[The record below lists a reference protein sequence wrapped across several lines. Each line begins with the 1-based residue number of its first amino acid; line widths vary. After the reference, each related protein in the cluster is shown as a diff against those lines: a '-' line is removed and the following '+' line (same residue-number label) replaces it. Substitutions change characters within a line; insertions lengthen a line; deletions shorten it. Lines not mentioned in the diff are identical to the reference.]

1 MNKPIKNILCY
12 SHYDFDNIMKKNGW
26 TDTLPKGISAISI
39 CSPNEGDLAEH
50 WFKNDWNINVG
61 NLQDYRIFNLDIDDA
76 SPFWFENHESECYDK
91 ALELYLDNKVKQS
104 NAYFNHLYI
113 SGENKQY
120 VDLLHVLDY
129 EEAFKL
135 VDWINWRL
143 KHDDTIYVHC
153 AVGASR
159 SQGVVR
165 YIVDTYLFDYDI
177 RLNPSNPNNTYNPHV
192 LMMLKRAYMNSDIY
206 SCIYNDDEYNYLNHT
221 EPMKFNKDIKINL
234 L

>member
-12 SHYDFDNIMKKNGW
+12 SHYDFDNIMKKNDW
-26 TDTLPKGISAISI
+26 TESLPQCVSAISI
-39 CSPNEGDLAEH
+39 CSSNEGDLAEH
-50 WFKNDWNINVG
+50 WFKNDWNINTG

-76 SPFWFENHESECYDK
+76 SPFWFDNHENECYDK

-104 NAYFNHLYI
+104 NSYFNHLYI

-120 VDLLHVLDY
+120 VNLLHVLDY

-135 VDWINWRL
+135 VDWINWRI

-165 YIVDTYLFDYDI
+165 YIVDTYGYDYDI
-177 RLNPSNPNNTYNPHV
+177 KLNPNNPNNTYNPHV
-192 LMMLKRAYMNSDIY
+192 LMMLKRAYRTAFMNYD
-206 SCIYNDDEYNYLNHT
+206 NEHYLET
-221 EPMKFNKDIKINL
+221 EPMKFRNDIKLNIL
-234 L
+234 

>member
-12 SHYDFDNIMKKNGW
+12 SHYDFDNIMRNNNW
-26 TDTLPKGISAISI
+26 IDTLPKGISAISI

-50 WFKNDWNINVG
+50 WFKNDWNINAG

-91 ALELYLDNKVKQS
+91 ALELFNSNKKKQS

-129 EEAFKL
+129 EEAFEL
-135 VDWINWRL
+135 CQWIHWRIY
-143 KHDDTIYVHC
+143 HDDTIYIHC

-165 YIVDTYLFDYDI
+165 YIVDTYGNEFNI
-177 RLNPSNPNNTYNPHV
+177 KLNPNNPNNTYNPHV
-192 LMMLKRAYMNSDIY
+192 LMMLKRAYRELFINCD
-206 SCIYNDDEYNYLNHT
+206 DDEVTDKYFET
-221 EPMKFNKDIKINL
+221 EPMKFNEDIKLNL

>member
-1 MNKPIKNILCY
+1 MNKPIKNIFCY
-12 SHYDFDNIMKKNGW
+12 SHYDFDNIMRYNGW
-26 TDTLPKGISAISI
+26 KYKLPEGVSAISI

-50 WFKNDWNINVG
+50 WFKNDWNTVG
-61 NLQDYRIFNLDIDDA
+61 EDHNPRVFNLDIDDS

-91 ALELYLDNKVKQS
+91 ALDLYLDNQVKRS
-104 NAYFNHLYI
+104 NSYFNHLYI

-135 VDWINWRL
+135 VAWIEWRL
-143 KHDDTIYVHC
+143 KYDDTIYVHC

-165 YIVDTYLFDYDI
+165 YIADTYLFDYDI
-177 RLNPSNPNNTYNPHV
+177 RLNPNNPNNTYNPHV
-192 LMMLKRAYMNSDIY
+192 LIMLKRAYMNSDFY
-206 SCIYNDDEYNYLNHT
+206 SCIYQDDEYNYLNHT
-221 EPMKFNKDIKINL
+221 EPMKFDENIKLNL